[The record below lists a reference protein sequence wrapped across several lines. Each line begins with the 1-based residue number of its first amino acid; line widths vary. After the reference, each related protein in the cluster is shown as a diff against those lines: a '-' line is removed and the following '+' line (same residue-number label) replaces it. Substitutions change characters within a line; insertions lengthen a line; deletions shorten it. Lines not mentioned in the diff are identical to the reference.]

1 MMKNGFDV
9 MTSLHHTNPEVL
21 KLAELAK
28 ENQVLKKSALNW
40 KRMFWVGAAVIVVY
54 AIAYAVNNSKD
65 KKDEFP

>member
-28 ENQVLKKSALNW
+28 ENQVLKEDVKA
-40 KRMFWVGAAVIVVY
+40 KRMLLRFGAVLFIVGLIYLV
-54 AIAYAVNNSKD
+54 SKSHKPQD
-65 KKDEFP
+65 D